1 MNIKQTQKG
10 FTLIELMIVVAI
22 VGILAA
28 IALPA
33 YSDYTKKAKFTQV
46 IAAVG
51 AAKTA
56 IEVEYS
62 GGKALTDLDGE
73 ETCTVDNTDPTDPVT
88 VCVVGG
94 FLSNFVVGQNS
105 GRVELLEIAD
115 GVITAVGGGEFDTGA
130 VTDVSYILTPSIS
143 NGSLNWA
150 TTGSCTTAGLC

>member
-1 MNIKQTQKG
+1 MNTQQTQKG

-33 YSDYTKKAKFTQV
+33 YSDYTKKAKFTEV

-62 GGKALTDLDGE
+62 GGKALTTLSGE
-73 ETCTVDNTDPTDPVT
+73 QTCTIDNTDPLDPVT
-88 VCVVGG
+88 TCVAGG
-94 FLSNFVVGQNS
+94 FLSNFVITQND
-105 GRVELLEIAD
+105 GRLALLEIDD

-130 VTDVSYILTPSIS
+130 VTDVSYILTPSLL
-143 NGSLNWA
+143 NGSLSWA
-150 TTGSCTTAGLC
+150 KTGSCTTAGLC

>member
-10 FTLIELMIVVAI
+10 FTLIELMIIVAI

-62 GGKALTDLDGE
+62 GGKALTDLDGT
-73 ETCTVDNTDPTDPVT
+73 ETCTTTGTPPVT
-88 VCVVGG
+88 ACVVGG

>member
-1 MNIKQTQKG
+1 MNTQQTQKG

-33 YSDYTKKAKFTQV
+33 YSDYTKKAKFTEV

-62 GGKALTDLDGE
+62 GGKALAELDGV
-73 ETCTVDNTDPTDPVT
+73 ETCTTAGTPPVET
-88 VCVVGG
+88 CTVGG
-94 FLSNFVVGQNS
+94 FLSNFVVPQNN
-105 GRVELLEIAD
+105 GRVALLEITNGA
-115 GVITAVGGGEFDTGA
+115 ITAVGGVEFDNAPLTN
-130 VTDVSYILTPSIS
+130 VSYTLTPTLS
-143 NGSLNWA
+143 NGSLSWA
-150 TTGSCTTAGLC
+150 KTGSCTTAGLC